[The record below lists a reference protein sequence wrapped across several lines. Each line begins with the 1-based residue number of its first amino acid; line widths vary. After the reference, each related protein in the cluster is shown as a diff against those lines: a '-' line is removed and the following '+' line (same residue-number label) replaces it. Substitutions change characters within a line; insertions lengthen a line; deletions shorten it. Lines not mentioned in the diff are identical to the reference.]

1 MDAKKLQRFS
11 EYSIGTYLLCPKKY
25 RYIYIEKLYTKQ
37 KRKINKYFIFGNVI
51 HLTCRE
57 FYQKRAE
64 ERTIENL
71 YNIFREGWRR
81 SGIRPFFKTR
91 EEEKELGEKGLYM
104 LSNFYNSFGHKVP
117 YLIEHYMENI
127 FKDYVFFG
135 RVDRIDLS
143 ADGTLQIVDYKTNK
157 YYDVGED
164 NEDRERKTVQL
175 KFYANLLNSLKPN
188 VTSAS
193 YYHFE
198 DDKFDTIEFN
208 QKSIKYY
215 EEWFDEI
222 VNDIRYD
229 KTFERKLGKHC
240 DFCDFYKL
248 CYNTENNS
256 DNLIA
261 YYEEPKEKIDNEN
274 SEELFK

>member
-51 HLTCRE
+51 HLACRE

-104 LSNFYNSFGHKVP
+104 LSNFYNSFGQKVP

-164 NEDRERKTVQL
+164 NEERERKTVQL

-198 DDKFDTIEFN
+198 DDKFDTIEF
-208 QKSIKYY
+208 
-215 EEWFDEI
+215 
-222 VNDIRYD
+222 

-256 DNLIA
+256 DNSIA